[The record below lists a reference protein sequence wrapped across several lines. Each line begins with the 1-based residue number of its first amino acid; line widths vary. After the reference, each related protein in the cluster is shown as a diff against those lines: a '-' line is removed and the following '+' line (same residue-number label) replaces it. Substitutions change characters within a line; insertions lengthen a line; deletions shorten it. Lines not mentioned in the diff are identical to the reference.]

1 VPAYLIVEVE
11 VLDPAEFAR
20 YAELAPPTIAL
31 YGGRYLARGGTS
43 ALIAGEPPPRQRT
56 VILEF
61 PSLERAREWEA
72 SPEYAPARA
81 IRQRAARVR
90 MIAVEGIDAS
100 RQSRA

>member
-1 VPAYLIVEVE
+1 MPAYVVVDVD

-31 YGGRYLARGGTS
+31 YGGRYLARGGRT
-43 ALIAGEPPPRQRT
+43 ALLDGEPAPKRV

-61 PSLERAREWEA
+61 PTLDRAREWEA

-81 IRQRAARVR
+81 IRRRAARVR
-90 MIAVEGIDAS
+90 MVAVEGMNTPTP
-100 RQSRA
+100 